1 MPKTYS
7 LIGLH
12 LRYRLWIASLNHNI
26 DVIRIMYDYME
37 DAGIKDLDSEIGE
50 GISLFKKKLLVVR
63 KEIDELRNSFHLLK
77 MKVAAESKTV
87 KEINTRIYQSEN
99 HADMK
104 KIYFTFKKKFEL
116 LVRDFTRFEEQYF
129 S

>member
-26 DVIRIMYDYME
+26 DIIRIMYDYME
-37 DAGIKDLDSEIGE
+37 DVGINDIDSGIGE
-50 GISLFKKKLLVVR
+50 GIALFKKKLLVFR
-63 KEIDELRNSFHLLK
+63 KEIDDLRNSLHLIK
-77 MKVAAESKTV
+77 MKVAAESKTI
-87 KEINTRIYQSEN
+87 KEINTRTYQAEN
-99 HADMK
+99 HADIK
-104 KIYFTFKKKFEL
+104 KKYFSFKKKFEL
-116 LVRDFTRFEEQYF
+116 LVKDFTRFEEKFF